1 VPVRGPGTASAS
13 EPDSVSPPGGG
24 RPGLRLAALV
34 TVGEL
39 RKLIQWQ
46 AAALP
51 VTRRPGLASEVTVLT
66 VTSARLFK
74 SPLAVTQTR
83 HAGGLCQWCQ
93 GQAAA
98 GRQAAQIA
106 RDSELRLLSSMKMP
120 RNLPCEA
127 WQHSGRWHLGWN
139 RPQRAGPRPG
149 IGPPA
154 RPGDTAASFQDH
166 DQVQVLVHELVT
178 VGY

>member
-1 VPVRGPGTASAS
+1 MSRLENFGNLLA
-13 EPDSVSPPGGG
+13 GGG
-24 RPGLRLAALV
+24 PDTESA
-34 TVGEL
+34 GESEARACL
-39 RKLIQWQ
+39 SD
-46 AAALP
+46 
-51 VTRRPGLASEVTVLT
+51 SEVTVLT

-93 GQAAA
+93 GQAAG

-154 RPGDTAASFQDH
+154 RNTPAAASFQDH

>member
-1 VPVRGPGTASAS
+1 MRGREENFGNSLAG
-13 EPDSVSPPGGG
+13 PDSEA
-24 RPGLRLAALV
+24 RA
-34 TVGEL
+34 
-39 RKLIQWQ
+39 Q
-46 AAALP
+46 ACSD
-51 VTRRPGLASEVTVLT
+51 SEVTVLT

-93 GQAAA
+93 PEGQAAA

-154 RPGDTAASFQDH
+154 RNTPAAASFQDH

>member
-1 VPVRGPGTASAS
+1 M
-13 EPDSVSPPGGG
+13 SPPGGG

-34 TVGEL
+34 TVGEI
-39 RKLIQWQ
+39 RKLTGRRPGGR
-46 AAALP
+46 AL
-51 VTRRPGLASEVTVLT
+51 TRRPGLARSEVTVLT
-66 VTSARLFK
+66 VTCARLFK

-98 GRQAAQIA
+98 GRRAAQIA

-127 WQHSGRWHLGWN
+127 WKHSGRWHLGWN
-139 RPQRAGPRPG
+139 RPQRARRAGPRPG

-154 RPGDTAASFQDH
+154 RNTAASFQDH